1 MKIRGLMKKT
11 LSVLLACAMSV
22 TVFTACGEKDNDK
35 GSKSLSAKEMLLEV
49 FNTAANSNAFN
60 GIFSG
65 KANYASK
72 SESVIEF
79 GEGVTKALGTEVKPL
94 SLTFETKLK
103 GSNAGTDIVASY
115 DGKNLVSLNGVYD
128 NDSKSIYIKVPELS
142 DAFISVSSKDLE
154 TVKDEISS
162 DLLSIGNID
171 NSSLSGFKKLLELKA
186 TDYEKIFNDYI
197 KVVTDAL
204 PEASKEE
211 DFSGS
216 VSDVKYDYKLKTF
229 TITSDAAKKIIED
242 VFAKLKNDNT
252 IKELAVDILGDY
264 LEITESNY
272 TSIIDKLKDEAIS
285 SISSDMNKDISLI
298 FDGKDIVGIKDKATF
313 MCIDNKDAYVLSAE
327 SDSINC
333 LFKATQDDGKLDY
346 EYTANILAGD
356 EYSKDVSVSVK
367 ADDLEIVDKENGLAN
382 GELDAS
388 IKSGDFNVKIEGT
401 DKAESKKLSSVVKIT
416 VNDTEYAEITSTG
429 EITNA
434 SDISVPDG
442 KIYTLDQME
451 EYQASMKADEFMKS
465 IQTAL
470 GEDLIAAIT
479 SSVSELN
486 EEYSDY
492 GYDGDISDVD
502 DEDALNLEEYYK
514 EDGSFDY
521 DKLKEDLGEEDYE
534 AFMSQIDIDDFE
546 VDPDEIEL

>member
-94 SLTFETKLK
+94 SLTFETKFK

-115 DGKNLVSLNGVYD
+115 DGKNLASLNGVYD
-128 NDSKSIYIKVPELS
+128 NDSKSVYIKVPELS

-162 DLLSIGNID
+162 NLLSIGNID

-216 VSDVKYDYKLKTF
+216 VSDVKYEYKLKTF

-242 VFAKLKNDNT
+242 IFAKLKNDNT

-285 SISSDMNKDISLI
+285 SISSDMNEDISLI

>member
-49 FNTAANSNAFN
+49 FNTAANSNAFS

-115 DGKNLVSLNGVYD
+115 DGKNLASLNGVYD
-128 NDSKSIYIKVPELS
+128 NDSKSVYIKVPELS

-162 DLLSIGNID
+162 NLLSIGNID

-197 KVVTDAL
+197 KVVIDAL

-216 VSDVKYDYKLKTF
+216 VSDVKYEYKLKTF

-242 VFAKLKNDNT
+242 IFAKLKNDNT

-285 SISSDMNKDISLI
+285 SISSDMNEDISLI

>member
-115 DGKNLVSLNGVYD
+115 DGKNLASLNGVYD

-142 DAFISVSSKDLE
+142 DAFLSVSSKDLE

-162 DLLSIGNID
+162 NLLSIGNID
-171 NSSLSGFKKLLELKA
+171 NGSLSGFKKLLELKA

-216 VSDVKYDYKLKTF
+216 VSDVKYEYKLKTF

-242 VFAKLKNDNT
+242 VFTKIKNDNT
-252 IKELAVDILGDY
+252 IKELAVDILGGY

-272 TSIIDKLKDEAIS
+272 TSMIDKLKDEAIS

-388 IKSGDFNVKIEGT
+388 IKSGDYNVKIEGT

>member
-1 MKIRGLMKKT
+1 M
-11 LSVLLACAMSV
+11 
-22 TVFTACGEKDNDK
+22 
-35 GSKSLSAKEMLLEV
+35 
-49 FNTAANSNAFN
+49 
-60 GIFSG
+60 
-65 KANYASK
+65 
-72 SESVIEF
+72 VI
-79 GEGVTKALGTEVKPL
+79 
-94 SLTFETKLK
+94 
-103 GSNAGTDIVASY
+103 
-115 DGKNLVSLNGVYD
+115 
-128 NDSKSIYIKVPELS
+128 
-142 DAFISVSSKDLE
+142 
-154 TVKDEISS
+154 
-162 DLLSIGNID
+162 
-171 NSSLSGFKKLLELKA
+171 
-186 TDYEKIFNDYI
+186 
-197 KVVTDAL
+197 DAL

-216 VSDVKYDYKLKTF
+216 VSDVKYEYKLKTF

-242 VFAKLKNDNT
+242 IFAKLKNDNT

-285 SISSDMNKDISLI
+285 SISSDMNEDISLI